1 MTATASRQHPFVRL
15 LIYAT
20 AYRRRVALAILYSVL
35 GKLFDI
41 MPPVLI
47 GMAVDIVVERQ
58 DSLLGRWGV
67 PDLSQ
72 QLLILGFITL
82 IVWLLESVF
91 GYLQRIYWR
100 NLAQTMQHD
109 LRVEAYDHVQH
120 LEMAYFEDQST
131 GGLMSVL
138 NDDINQLERFLDIGA
153 NDVVQILTTMIAIGG
168 IFVFIAPS
176 VAWMAAAPIPFII
189 WGSLRFQKLLA
200 PLYANVREQVGV
212 INHHLSNSLSG
223 IATIKSFTAE
233 DYEAERLR
241 IESAEYVRRNRRAIL
256 LGSAFTPLIRMVIV
270 TGFIAITVAGGQ
282 LALDG
287 VLEIGAYSV
296 LIFMTQRLLWPLTRL
311 GETFDLYQRA
321 MASTNRVLDL
331 LAIKSSIIDG
341 DLHLPTPEVRGHMW
355 LESVQFAY
363 SDGRE
368 IIKGLSLDMPAGDT
382 IAIVG
387 ATGAGK
393 STIIKLLLRYYDV
406 TGGRVMLDGCDLRRL
421 KQADIRKA
429 IGLVSQDVFLFHG
442 TVRENI
448 AYGDPAVP
456 DDLIIEAAK
465 VAEAHEFITELPR
478 GYDTVVGERGQ
489 KLSGGQRQR
498 LSIARAVLTDPPIL
512 VLDEATS
519 SVDNETEAAIQRS
532 LERIVIGRT
541 TIVIAHR
548 LSTVRNADMIYV
560 LQDGQLYES
569 GRHEDLLLQ
578 DGLYASLWARANRRA
593 RLGRLDALTRLRQQ
607 RVHDYH
613 VADRVRRRETRRPLV
628 HQRIREVLDHQLVM
642 IDRRDDM
649 LDILFALPVPH
660 DCIRRFIG
668 HEARR
673 HGDHA
678 CRTLQRVGV
687 LPVSAQ
693 AALEMPDHAR
703 REFQG
708 ARQRFIDTRG
718 PADQRARADARRLLA
733 RHEAHEIDAV
743 AADIHQGAPGQR
755 LAQADVRRVADREG
769 EAAVDEPQLA
779 DSARRHDLFHLGMLR
794 MKAVHERF
802 RQRNAMPLEGIDD
815 ALRLEGIAREGLLAQ
830 GRDARRRALDAPF
843 GVHAV
848 GQRNI
853 HRVNIAV
860 REQGFVAAVGAR
872 DSVFFGEGLRS
883 LQRAAAYRQ
892 DLAVARG
899 MNRRYHAPTDI
910 GRAQNAPTDLL
921 AHWMLRARTISQPF

>member
-1 MTATASRQHPFVRL
+1 MTATINRQHPFKRL
-15 LIYAT
+15 LNYAT
-20 AYRRRVALAILYSVL
+20 TYKRRVALAALYSVL

-58 DSLLGRWGV
+58 NSLLGRLGV
-67 PDLSQ
+67 ADLSH
-72 QLLILGFITL
+72 QLIILGFITL
-82 IVWLLESVF
+82 VVWLFESVF

-100 NLAQTMQHD
+100 NLAQSMQHD

-153 NDVVQILTTMIAIGG
+153 NDVVQILTTVLTIGG

-176 VAWMAAAPIPFII
+176 VAWMAAIPIPLII
-189 WGSLRFQKLLA
+189 WGSLKFQKLLA

-233 DYEAERLR
+233 DFEAERLR
-241 IESAEYVRRNRRAIL
+241 IESNEYLERNRRAIR
-256 LGSAFTPLIRMVIV
+256 LGSAFTPVIRMVIV
-270 TGFIAITVAGGQ
+270 TGFIAITVAGGY

-321 MASTNRVLDL
+321 MASTHRILEL
-331 LAIKSSIIDG
+331 LAIKSSIVDG
-341 DLHLPTPEVRGHMW
+341 AFHLPTEEVRGHMW
-355 LESVQFAY
+355 LDEVEFAY

-368 IIKGLSLDMPAGDT
+368 VISGLSLDMPAGDT

-393 STIIKLLLRYYDV
+393 STVIKLLLRFYDV
-406 TGGRVMLDGCDLRRL
+406 TAGRVMLDGYDLRELR
-421 KQADIRKA
+421 QEDIRRA

-448 AYGDPAVP
+448 AYGDPQAP
-456 DDLIIEAAK
+456 DHLIVEAAK
-465 VAEAHEFITELPR
+465 VAEAHEFVMALPD

-512 VLDEATS
+512 ILDEATS

-560 LQDGQLYES
+560 LQDGQLRES
-569 GRHEDLLLQ
+569 GRHEELLRL
-578 DGLYASLWARANRRA
+578 DGLYASLW
-593 RLGRLDALTRLRQQ
+593 
-607 RVHDYH
+607 RVQ
-613 VADRVRRRETRRPLV
+613 T
-628 HQRIREVLDHQLVM
+628 
-642 IDRRDDM
+642 
-649 LDILFALPVPH
+649 
-660 DCIRRFIG
+660 
-668 HEARR
+668 
-673 HGDHA
+673 
-678 CRTLQRVGV
+678 
-687 LPVSAQ
+687 
-693 AALEMPDHAR
+693 
-703 REFQG
+703 
-708 ARQRFIDTRG
+708 
-718 PADQRARADARRLLA
+718 
-733 RHEAHEIDAV
+733 
-743 AADIHQGAPGQR
+743 
-755 LAQADVRRVADREG
+755 G
-769 EAAVDEPQLA
+769 E
-779 DSARRHDLFHLGMLR
+779 
-794 MKAVHERF
+794 
-802 RQRNAMPLEGIDD
+802 
-815 ALRLEGIAREGLLAQ
+815 
-830 GRDARRRALDAPF
+830 RALA
-843 GVHAV
+843 
-848 GQRNI
+848 
-853 HRVNIAV
+853 
-860 REQGFVAAVGAR
+860 
-872 DSVFFGEGLRS
+872 
-883 LQRAAAYRQ
+883 
-892 DLAVARG
+892 G
-899 MNRRYHAPTDI
+899 MMP
-910 GRAQNAPTDLL
+910 
-921 AHWMLRARTISQPF
+921 